1 MLCQGLTKKG
11 IKCTKK
17 VKVGDT
23 HCHFHKDQ
31 VAQPPVADQPLEAP
45 SEAPSDDCCVC
56 LEETKDTLVCKHYLC
71 RGCVNQMTT
80 TTCPMCRGPL
90 KAPYITDKML
100 KEVQNRCND
109 ARRER
114 SNALFQQAIAQIS
127 PFFPAPPAPP
137 APSARQR
144 RAERRAR
151 RAAPPL
157 APAPVPLA
165 PAPQMVMLQ
174 PPVDIQN
181 WLNAYFFRIY
191 AQ

>member
-1 MLCQGLTKKG
+1 
-11 IKCTKK
+11 
-17 VKVGDT
+17 
-23 HCHFHKDQ
+23 
-31 VAQPPVADQPLEAP
+31 
-45 SEAPSDDCCVC
+45 
-56 LEETKDTLVCKHYLC
+56 
-71 RGCVNQMTT
+71 
-80 TTCPMCRGPL
+80 
-90 KAPYITDKML
+90 ML